1 MDTVINRDG
10 SDFQGGALSYGDAMN
25 TGGSNV
31 EILTRVELDL
41 AFASEKLL
49 NLEMLVMEIARRAT
63 DFEPATFEDESVSSE
78 TAENA
83 FELDILYGILDA
95 EVKELTDLIS
105 SLQADIK
112 SIEHKVFE
120 EESGGKVK
128 AKLDAATMTLKQM
141 QELIADIRNESAKF
155 EKAIQFFHETEG
167 DEGVGCE
174 NGHMSYQTGMQT
186 EDQHRNVLHMLEQ
199 SIASE
204 LDLEKKLSDSKS
216 VIEDLKLKLHH
227 QEKEIYFLEESAE
240 TVSGRMFE
248 AENASELLFGT
259 SKELANRLNTMEFHL
274 SAQKRREDDVK
285 SKLEQSLTKLSF
297 LENSPG
303 KMEQESNKAG
313 ADSISLQDRIQEL
326 EKQLSESNSQ
336 LQSAMESAETSK
348 EEQNALHSELGTME
362 NTISNLKDDV
372 SRAERR
378 AQNAEIRCMQLTQA
392 NIELNGELSALKSEK
407 SDKVNVLEK
416 RLKESNTQ
424 LEHAKAAV
432 DAIVE
437 QQGMLKS
444 TMSDMEHMIEDLK
457 GKVSKAE
464 TRAGSAESKCT
475 LLTDTNLELSEELAF
490 LRGRVESLENL
501 LREANRAKVSTA
513 KDIGIKTKIITDL
526 VRKLALE
533 RERLHLQIATLTKK
547 NKILAQKYKERINV
561 STQVSKKA
569 TAKQTELQSTEKA
582 EEIFPD
588 SSSSQTEAEKPAD
601 LLYKDEV
608 KAHTPAEDA
617 STSED
622 DSSLDD
628 THETVRTIE
637 PSLLNRKYVFVSFLV
652 LLAAAVVFLLHE
664 DGSPA

>member
-1 MDTVINRDG
+1 MDTVE
-10 SDFQGGALSYGDAMN
+10 SALPFGDAMN

-63 DFEPATFEDESVSSE
+63 DFEPPAFEDESVSSE

-95 EVKELTDLIS
+95 EVKELVNLIS
-105 SLQADIK
+105 SLQADIR
-112 SIEHKVFE
+112 SIEHRVYE

-128 AKLDAATMTLKQM
+128 AKLDAAKATLKQM

-167 DEGVGCE
+167 AEGAGCE
-174 NGHMSYQTGMQT
+174 NGHLSYQTGMQT

-204 LDLEKKLSDSKS
+204 LDLDKKLSDSKS

-248 AENASELLFGT
+248 AENASELLLGT
-259 SKELANRLNTMEFHL
+259 SKELANRLNTMQLDISE
-274 SAQKRREDDVK
+274 QKCQEDDLK

-297 LENSPG
+297 LEKSSE
-303 KMEQESNKAG
+303 KMEEESSKVGAESKLLQE
-313 ADSISLQDRIQEL
+313 RIQEL
-326 EKQLSESNSQ
+326 EKQLNESNSQ
-336 LQSAMESAETSK
+336 LQSSMESAETNQ
-348 EEQNALHSELGTME
+348 EEKNALHSELSTLE
-362 NTISNLKDDV
+362 NTIKNLKDDV
-372 SRAERR
+372 SRAECR

-407 SDKVNVLEK
+407 SDKVNLLEK
-416 RLKESNTQ
+416 KLEESNTQ

-457 GKVSKAE
+457 SKASKAE
-464 TRAGSAESKCT
+464 TRAESAESKCT

-501 LREANRAKVSTA
+501 LREANHAKVSTA
-513 KDIGIKTKIITDL
+513 KDIGIRTKIITDL

-547 NKILAQKYKERINV
+547 NKILAQKYKESVNV
-561 STQVSKKA
+561 STQMIKKA
-569 TAKQTELQSTEKA
+569 TAKAKHTELHSIEKA

-588 SSSSQTEAEKPAD
+588 FSSSKTEAEKPAD

-608 KAHTPAEDA
+608 KARTPAEDV

-622 DSSLDD
+622 DSTSDD

-637 PSLLNRKYVFVSFLV
+637 PSVLNRKYIFVSFLV
-652 LLAAAVVFLLHE
+652 FLAAVVVFLLQE
-664 DGSPA
+664 DGSSA

>member
-1 MDTVINRDG
+1 MDTVE
-10 SDFQGGALSYGDAMN
+10 SALPFGDAMN
-25 TGGSNV
+25 TGGGGSNV

-63 DFEPATFEDESVSSE
+63 DFEPPAFEDESVSSE

-95 EVKELTDLIS
+95 EVKELVNLIS
-105 SLQADIK
+105 SLQADIR
-112 SIEHKVFE
+112 SIEHRVYE

-128 AKLDAATMTLKQM
+128 AKLDAAKATLKQM

-155 EKAIQFFHETEG
+155 EKAIQFFHETKGVEG
-167 DEGVGCE
+167 AGCE
-174 NGHMSYQTGMQT
+174 NVHLSYQTGMQT

-204 LDLEKKLSDSKS
+204 LDLDKKLSDSKS

-259 SKELANRLNTMEFHL
+259 SKELANRLNTMQLDISE
-274 SAQKRREDDVK
+274 QKCREDDLK

-297 LENSPG
+297 LEKSSE
-303 KMEQESNKAG
+303 KMEEESSKVG
-313 ADSISLQDRIQEL
+313 AESISLLERIQEL
-326 EKQLSESNSQ
+326 EKQLNESNSQ
-336 LQSAMESAETSK
+336 LQSAMESAETNQ
-348 EEQNALHSELGTME
+348 EEKNALHSELSTLE
-362 NTISNLKDDV
+362 NTIKNLKDDV
-372 SRAERR
+372 SRAECR

-407 SDKVNVLEK
+407 SDKVNLLEK
-416 RLKESNTQ
+416 KLEESNTQ

-432 DAIVE
+432 EAIVE

-457 GKVSKAE
+457 SKASKAE

-501 LREANRAKVSTA
+501 LREANHAKVSTA
-513 KDIGIKTKIITDL
+513 KDIGIRTKIITDL

-547 NKILAQKYKERINV
+547 NKILAQKYKESVNV
-561 STQVSKKA
+561 STQMIKKA
-569 TAKQTELQSTEKA
+569 TAKAKHTELQSIEKA

-588 SSSSQTEAEKPAD
+588 FSSSKTEAEKPAD
-601 LLYKDEV
+601 LLHKDEV
-608 KAHTPAEDA
+608 KAHTPAEDV

-622 DSSLDD
+622 DSTSDD

-637 PSLLNRKYVFVSFLV
+637 PSLLNRKYIFVSFLV
-652 LLAAAVVFLLHE
+652 LLAAVVVFLLQE

>member
-10 SDFQGGALSYGDAMN
+10 SDFHGGALSYGDAMN

-128 AKLDAATMTLKQM
+128 AKLDAATVTLKQM

-155 EKAIQFFHETEG
+155 EKAIQFFHET
-167 DEGVGCE
+167 EGVGCE

-240 TVSGRMFE
+240 TVSGRTFE
-248 AENASELLFGT
+248 AENASDLLLGT
-259 SKELANRLNTMEFHL
+259 SKELANRLNTMEFNL
-274 SAQKRREDDVK
+274 SAQKCREDDLK

-297 LENSPG
+297 LENSPD
-303 KMEQESNKAG
+303 KMEQKINKVG

-336 LQSAMESAETSK
+336 LQSAMESAKTSQ
-348 EEQNALHSELGTME
+348 EEQNALHSELSTLE
-362 NTISNLKDDV
+362 NTIKNLKDDV
-372 SRAERR
+372 SRAECR
-378 AQNAEIRCMQLTQA
+378 AHNAEIRCMQLTQD
-392 NIELNGELSALKSEK
+392 NIELNGELSTLKSEK
-407 SDKVNVLEK
+407 SDKVNLLEK

-424 LEHAKAAV
+424 LEHANAAV

-501 LREANRAKVSTA
+501 LREANLAKVSTA
-513 KDIGIKTKIITDL
+513 KDIGIRTKIITDL

-588 SSSSQTEAEKPAD
+588 SSSSQTEADKPAD

-652 LLAAAVVFLLHE
+652 LLAAAVVFLLHK

>member
-1 MDTVINRDG
+1 MDTVIYRDD
-10 SDFQGGALSYGDAMN
+10 SDFQESAPPYGDAMN
-25 TGGSNV
+25 SEASNV

-63 DFEPATFEDESVSSE
+63 DFEPPTFEDESISSE
-78 TAENA
+78 TAESA

-95 EVKELTDLIS
+95 EVKELVNLIS
-105 SLQADIK
+105 SLQADIRG
-112 SIEHKVFE
+112 IEHRVYE

-155 EKAIQFFHETEG
+155 EKAIQFIHETEG
-167 DEGVGCE
+167 VGSE
-174 NGHMSYQTGMQT
+174 NGHLPYQTGMQT

-227 QEKEIYFLEESAE
+227 QEKEIYFLEESTE

-259 SKELANRLNTMEFHL
+259 SKELANRLNTMQFHI
-274 SAQKRREDDVK
+274 SAQKCREDDLK

-297 LENSPG
+297 LENSPE
-303 KMEQESNKAG
+303 KVEEDSNKAG
-313 ADSISLQDRIQEL
+313 AEVISLQYRLQEL
-326 EKQLSESNSQ
+326 EKQLNESNSQ
-336 LQSAMESAETSK
+336 LQSAMESEETSQ
-348 EEQNALHSELGTME
+348 EEKNALHSELSTLE
-362 NTISNLKDDV
+362 NTIKNLKGDV
-372 SRAERR
+372 SRAECR

-392 NIELNGELSALKSEK
+392 NIELNEELSALKSEK
-407 SDKVNVLEK
+407 SDKANLLEK
-416 RLKESNTQ
+416 KLKESNTQ

-444 TMSDMEHMIEDLK
+444 TMSDMENMIEDLK

-464 TRAGSAESKCT
+464 SRAGSAESKCT

-490 LRGRVESLENL
+490 VRGRVENLENL
-501 LREANRAKVSTA
+501 LHEANHAKVSTA
-513 KDIGIKTKIITDL
+513 KDIGIRTKIITDL

-547 NKILAQKYKERINV
+547 NKILAQKYKERVNV
-561 STQVSKKA
+561 SSQMSKKA
-569 TAKQTELQSTEKA
+569 TAKAKHTELQSTEKA

-608 KAHTPAEDA
+608 KAHTPAED
-617 STSED
+617 
-622 DSSLDD
+622 DSSSDD
-628 THETVRTIE
+628 AHETVRTIE
-637 PSLLNRKYVFVSFLV
+637 PSLLNRKYIFVSFLV
-652 LLAAAVVFLLHE
+652 LLVAAVVFLLHE

>member
-1 MDTVINRDG
+1 MDTVE
-10 SDFQGGALSYGDAMN
+10 SALPFGDAMN

-63 DFEPATFEDESVSSE
+63 DFEPLAFEDESVSSE

-95 EVKELTDLIS
+95 EVKELVNLIS
-105 SLQADIK
+105 SLQADIR
-112 SIEHKVFE
+112 SIEHRVYE

-128 AKLDAATMTLKQM
+128 AKLDAAKATLKQM

-167 DEGVGCE
+167 AGCE
-174 NGHMSYQTGMQT
+174 NGHLSYQTGMQT

-204 LDLEKKLSDSKS
+204 LDLDKKLSDSKS

-248 AENASELLFGT
+248 AENASELLLGI
-259 SKELANRLNTMEFHL
+259 SKELANRLNTMQLDISE
-274 SAQKRREDDVK
+274 QKCREDDLK

-297 LENSPG
+297 LEKSSE
-303 KMEQESNKAG
+303 KMEEESSKVG
-313 ADSISLQDRIQEL
+313 AESISLQERIQEL
-326 EKQLSESNSQ
+326 EKQLNESNSQ
-336 LQSAMESAETSK
+336 LQSAMESAETNQ
-348 EEQNALHSELGTME
+348 EEKNALHSELSTLE
-362 NTISNLKDDV
+362 NTIKNLKDDV
-372 SRAERR
+372 SRAECR

-407 SDKVNVLEK
+407 SDKVNLLEK
-416 RLKESNTQ
+416 KLEESNTQ

-457 GKVSKAE
+457 SKASKAE

-501 LREANRAKVSTA
+501 LREANHAKVSTA
-513 KDIGIKTKIITDL
+513 KDIGIRTKIITDL

-547 NKILAQKYKERINV
+547 NKILAQKYKESVNV
-561 STQVSKKA
+561 STQMIKKA
-569 TAKQTELQSTEKA
+569 TAKAKHTELQSIEKA

-588 SSSSQTEAEKPAD
+588 FSSSKTEAEKPAD

-608 KAHTPAEDA
+608 KAHAPAEDV

-622 DSSLDD
+622 DSTSDD

-637 PSLLNRKYVFVSFLV
+637 PSVLNRKYIFVSFLV
-652 LLAAAVVFLLHE
+652 LLAAVVVFLLQE

>member
-1 MDTVINRDG
+1 MDTVIYRDG
-10 SDFQGGALSYGDAMN
+10 RDLPYGDAMN

-63 DFEPATFEDESVSSE
+63 DFEPPTFEDESVSSE

-95 EVKELTDLIS
+95 EVKELVNLIS
-105 SLQADIK
+105 SLQADIR
-112 SIEHKVFE
+112 SIEHRVYE

-128 AKLDAATMTLKQM
+128 AKLYAAKATLKQM

-167 DEGVGCE
+167 VEGAGCE
-174 NGHMSYQTGMQT
+174 NGHLSYQTGMQT

-204 LDLEKKLSDSKS
+204 LDLDKKLSDSKS

-259 SKELANRLNTMEFHL
+259 SKELANRLNT
-274 SAQKRREDDVK
+274 AQLDIGEQKCQEDDLK

-297 LENSPG
+297 LEKSSE
-303 KMEQESNKAG
+303 KMEEESSKVG
-313 ADSISLQDRIQEL
+313 AESISLQDRIQEL
-326 EKQLSESNSQ
+326 EKQLNESNSQ
-336 LQSAMESAETSK
+336 LQSAMESAETNQ
-348 EEQNALHSELGTME
+348 EEKNALHSELSTLE
-362 NTISNLKDDV
+362 NTIKNLKDDV
-372 SRAERR
+372 SRAECR

-407 SDKVNVLEK
+407 SDKVNLLEK
-416 RLKESNTQ
+416 KLKESNTQ

-437 QQGMLKS
+437 QQGMLKL

-457 GKVSKAE
+457 SKASKAE

-490 LRGRVESLENL
+490 LRGRVENLENL
-501 LREANRAKVSTA
+501 LREANHAKVSTA
-513 KDIGIKTKIITDL
+513 KDIGIRTKIITDL

-533 RERLHLQIATLTKK
+533 RERLHLQIAMLTKK
-547 NKILAQKYKERINV
+547 NKILAQKYKESVNV
-561 STQVSKKA
+561 STPMSKKA
-569 TAKQTELQSTEKA
+569 NAKAKHTELQSTEKA

-588 SSSSQTEAEKPAD
+588 FSSSQTEAEKPAD

-608 KAHTPAEDA
+608 KAHTPAEDV

-622 DSSLDD
+622 DSTSDD
-628 THETVRTIE
+628 THETMRTIE
-637 PSLLNRKYVFVSFLV
+637 PSVLNRKYIFVSFLV
-652 LLAAAVVFLLHE
+652 LLVAVVVFLLHE

>member
-1 MDTVINRDG
+1 MDTLIYRDD
-10 SDFQGGALSYGDAMN
+10 SNSQESALPYGDAMN

-63 DFEPATFEDESVSSE
+63 DFEPATFEDESISSE

-95 EVKELTDLIS
+95 EVKELVNLIS
-105 SLQADIK
+105 SLQDDIK
-112 SIEHKVFE
+112 SIEHRVYE
-120 EESGGKVK
+120 DESGGKVK
-128 AKLDAATMTLKQM
+128 AKLDAATVTLKQM

-155 EKAIQFFHETEG
+155 EKAIKFFHETEG
-167 DEGVGCE
+167 IEGVGCE
-174 NGHMSYQTGMQT
+174 NGHLSYQTGMQT

-204 LDLEKKLSDSKS
+204 LDLEKKLSDSTS

-227 QEKEIYFLEESAE
+227 QEKEIYFLEESVE

-259 SKELANRLNTMEFHL
+259 SKELSNKLNTMQFHI
-274 SAQKRREDDVK
+274 SAQKCREDDLK

-297 LENSPG
+297 LENSPE
-303 KMEQESNKAG
+303 KMEEESNKAG
-313 ADSISLQDRIQEL
+313 DELISLQDRIQEL
-326 EKQLSESNSQ
+326 EKQLNESNSQ
-336 LQSAMESAETSK
+336 LQFAMESAETSQ
-348 EEQNALHSELGTME
+348 EEKNALHSELSALE
-362 NTISNLKDDV
+362 NTIKNLKDDV
-372 SRAERR
+372 SRAEGR

-407 SDKVNVLEK
+407 SDKANLLEK
-416 RLKESNTQ
+416 KLKESNTQ

-464 TRAGSAESKCT
+464 TRAGIAESKCT

-501 LREANRAKVSTA
+501 LREANHAKVSTA
-513 KDIGIKTKIITDL
+513 KDIGVRTKIITDL

-547 NKILAQKYKERINV
+547 NKILAQKYKEGVNV
-561 STQVSKKA
+561 STKMSKKA
-569 TAKQTELQSTEKA
+569 TVKHTELQSTEKA

-588 SSSSQTEAEKPAD
+588 SSSAQTEAEKPGD

-608 KAHTPAEDA
+608 KAHTPAEDV
-617 STSED
+617 SPSED
-622 DSSLDD
+622 DSASDD
-628 THETVRTIE
+628 THDTVRTIQ
-637 PSLLNRKYVFVSFLV
+637 PSLLNRRYIFVSFLV
-652 LLAAAVVFLLHE
+652 LLVAAVVFLLHE

>member
-1 MDTVINRDG
+1 MDTVIYRDG
-10 SDFQGGALSYGDAMN
+10 NDLPYGDATN

-63 DFEPATFEDESVSSE
+63 DFEPPAFEDESVSSE

-83 FELDILYGILDA
+83 FELDILYGVLDA
-95 EVKELTDLIS
+95 EVKELVNLIS
-105 SLQADIK
+105 SLQADIR
-112 SIEHKVFE
+112 SIEHKVYE

-128 AKLDAATMTLKQM
+128 AKLDAAKATLKQM

-167 DEGVGCE
+167 VEGVGSE
-174 NGHMSYQTGMQT
+174 NGHLSYQTGMQT

-204 LDLEKKLSDSKS
+204 LDLEKQLFDSKS

-227 QEKEIYFLEESAE
+227 QEKEIYFLEESVE

-248 AENASELLFGT
+248 AENASELHFGT
-259 SKELANRLNTMEFHL
+259 SKELANRLNTMQLDISE
-274 SAQKRREDDVK
+274 QKCQEDDLK
-285 SKLEQSLTKLSF
+285 SKLEQCLTKLSF
-297 LENSPG
+297 LEESSE
-303 KMEQESNKAG
+303 KMEQESSKVG
-313 ADSISLQDRIQEL
+313 AESISLQDRIQEL
-326 EKQLSESNSQ
+326 EKQLNESNSQ
-336 LQSAMESAETSK
+336 LQSAMESAETSQK
-348 EEQNALHSELGTME
+348 EKNALHSELSTLE
-362 NTISNLKDDV
+362 NTIKNLKDDV
-372 SRAERR
+372 SRAECR

-407 SDKVNVLEK
+407 SDKVNLLEK
-416 RLKESNTQ
+416 KLEESNTQ

-444 TMSDMEHMIEDLK
+444 TISDMEHMIEDLK
-457 GKVSKAE
+457 SKASKAE

-501 LREANRAKVSTA
+501 LREANHAKVSTA
-513 KDIGIKTKIITDL
+513 KDIGIRTKIITDL

-547 NKILAQKYKERINV
+547 NKILTQKYKESVNV
-561 STQVSKKA
+561 STQMNKKA
-569 TAKQTELQSTEKA
+569 TAKAKHIELQSTEKA

-588 SSSSQTEAEKPAD
+588 FSSSQTEAEKPAD
-601 LLYKDEV
+601 LLYKDEA
-608 KAHTPAEDA
+608 KARTPAEDG

-622 DSSLDD
+622 DSTSDD
-628 THETVRTIE
+628 TYETVRTIQ
-637 PSLLNRKYVFVSFLV
+637 PSVLNRKYIFVSFLV
-652 LLAAAVVFLLHE
+652 LLAAVVVFLLHE